1 MKNKF
6 TQIVKIRKQQMDK
19 VETKLIQ
26 TRFKKQEVEQKIEA
40 LYEEINNSKS
50 PTKGSI
56 SLIGIFHENLKILRR
71 EKDDYTNALK
81 FLEGK
86 INNLQAEYKK
96 AHLEFEKIKYL
107 EEQAV
112 YKQIQKRKKEEKMN
126 MDEIAT
132 LLYSNKKGAQG

>member
-96 AHLEFEKIKYL
+96 AHIEFEKIKYL
-107 EEQAV
+107 EEQEFFEH
-112 YKQIQKRKKEEKMN
+112 IQEKKRKEKID

-132 LLYSNKKGAQG
+132 MLFSAGKGA